1 MDEGGVGVSVK
12 VKDIMGVME
21 GIAPKKLAESWDNVG
36 LAIGD
41 PEKEVKK
48 ILVALDV
55 IDPVVEEA
63 KAIGAEMIVTHHPM
77 LLFKKIESITTQDA
91 LGRRIF
97 NLIEN
102 GIAAFSA
109 HTNLDIAAGGTND
122 VLAELAGLKEV
133 ELLEETW
140 AQSFKKI
147 VVYVPVGHEEA
158 VREAMCAAGAG
169 HIGAYSHCT
178 FGAAG
183 KGTFLP
189 LEGTN
194 PFLGEQGRLETADE
208 IRLET
213 IVPAEETKA
222 VIQAMLAAHP
232 YEEAAYD
239 IYPVEQKG
247 KREGIGRIGVLPE
260 AVLFRDFAAMLKER
274 LGLDAIRLVGDPD
287 KMVKKVG
294 LCTGAGVSF
303 TSLAAAMGC
312 DAYLTGDIKYHEAQE
327 AVEKGIAVA
336 DVTHYASEVLI
347 VPVLQ
352 KKLQEAAKENGWEIE
367 VVCSEVNGQTF
378 WTA

>member
-1 MDEGGVGVSVK
+1 
-12 VKDIMGVME
+12 
-21 GIAPKKLAESWDNVG
+21 
-36 LAIGD
+36 
-41 PEKEVKK
+41 
-48 ILVALDV
+48 
-55 IDPVVEEA
+55 A

-140 AQSFKKI
+140 VQSFKKI

-178 FGAAG
+178 FGAVG

-260 AVLFRDFAAMLKER
+260 AVPFRDFAAMLKER

-303 TSLAAAMGC
+303 TSHAAALGC

>member
-1 MDEGGVGVSVK
+1 MSVK

-21 GIAPKKLAESWDNVG
+21 TIAPAKLAEGWDKPG

-55 IDPVVEEA
+55 IESVIEEA
-63 KAIGAEMIVTHHPM
+63 KCIGADMIVTHHPM
-77 LLFKKIESITTQDA
+77 LLFKKIESITADNP
-91 LGRRIF
+91 LGKRIYA
-97 NLIEN
+97 LIEN

-109 HTNLDIAAGGTND
+109 HTNLDVAEGGTND
-122 VLAELAGLKEV
+122 VLAELAGLE
-133 ELLEETW
+133 EIEILEETW
-140 AQSFKKI
+140 AQELKKI
-147 VVYVPVGHEEA
+147 VAYVPVGYEEA
-158 VREAMCAAGAG
+158 VRSAMCEAGAG

-194 PFLGEQGRLETADE
+194 PFLGEQGKLEVADE

-213 IVPAEETKA
+213 IVPAEKVNAVVKA
-222 VIQAMLAAHP
+222 MIAAHP

-247 KREGIGRIGVLPE
+247 KKEGIGRMGELPE
-260 AVLFRDFAAMLKER
+260 AVPFREFAEMLRKK
-274 LGLDAIRLVGDPD
+274 LQLDHIRLVGDGD
-287 KMVKKVG
+287 KLVKKVG
-294 LCTGAGVSF
+294 LCTGAGVDF
-303 TSLAAAMGC
+303 VSLAAAKGC
-312 DAYLTGDIKYHEAQE
+312 DAYLTGDIKYHEAQK
-327 AVEKGIAVA
+327 AVELGIAVA

-352 KKLQEAAKENGWEIE
+352 KKLMEAAQKNGWNIE
-367 VVCSEVNGQTF
+367 VVCSEENGQTF
-378 WTA
+378 WTI

>member
-1 MDEGGVGVSVK
+1 MSVK

-21 GIAPKKLAESWDNVG
+21 SIAPKKLAEGWDNVG
-36 LAIGD
+36 LAVGD
-41 PEKEVKK
+41 PQREVKK

-55 IDPVVEEA
+55 IDPVIAEA
-63 KAIGAEMIVTHHPM
+63 KAVGAQMIVTHHPM
-77 LLFKKIESITTQDA
+77 LLFKKIESITTQNG
-91 LGRRIF
+91 LGRRIYD
-97 NLIEN
+97 LIEN

-122 VLAELAGLKEV
+122 VLAELAGLDNI

-178 FGAAG
+178 FGTEG

-194 PFLGEQGRLETADE
+194 PFMGKQGQLEVVDE
-208 IRLET
+208 LRLET
-213 IVPAEETKA
+213 IVPAEQAEA
-222 VIQAMLAAHP
+222 VVKAMLAAHP

-247 KREGIGRIGVLPE
+247 KREGIGRIGELPE
-260 AVLFRDFAAMLKER
+260 AMPFREFAAMLKEK
-274 LGLDAIRLVGDPD
+274 LGLDAIRLVGDPE

-303 TSLAAAMGC
+303 VSLAAAKGC
-312 DAYLTGDIKYHEAQE
+312 DVYLTGDIKYHEAQD
-327 AVEKGIAVA
+327 AIEKGIAVV

-352 KKLQEAAKENGWEIE
+352 KKLREAAKENGWEIE
-367 VVCSEVNGQTF
+367 VICSAVNGQTF

>member
-1 MDEGGVGVSVK
+1 MSVK
-12 VKDIMGVME
+12 TARVKDIMGVME
-21 GIAPKKLAESWDNVG
+21 EIAPERLAEGWDHPG
-36 LAIGD
+36 LAVGD
-41 PEKEVKK
+41 PEREVTK

-63 KAIGAEMIVTHHPM
+63 KALGANMIITHHPM
-77 LLFKKIESITTQDA
+77 LLFKKIESITADNA
-91 LGRRIF
+91 LGKRIYY
-97 NLIEN
+97 LIEN

-122 VLAELAGLKEV
+122 VLAELVGLENV

-140 AQSFKKI
+140 AETYKKI
-147 VVYVPVGHEEA
+147 VVYVPVGHEAA
-158 VREAMCAAGAG
+158 VRNAMCEAGAG

-189 LEGTN
+189 LEGTH
-194 PFLGEQGRLETADE
+194 PFLGEEGKLEFADE

-213 IVPAEETKA
+213 IVPAERAGA
-222 VIQAMLAAHP
+222 VVNAMLAAHP

-247 KREGIGRIGVLPE
+247 RREGIGRMGELPE
-260 AVLFRDFAAMLKER
+260 AMPFRDFAAMLKEK
-274 LGLDAIRLVGDPD
+274 LHLDSIRLVGDGEKP
-287 KMVKKVG
+287 VKKVG

-303 TSLAAAMGC
+303 VSLAHAKGC
-312 DAYLTGDIKYHEAQE
+312 DAYLTADIKYHEAQE
-327 AVEKGIAVA
+327 AVEKGLAVA
-336 DVTHYASEVLI
+336 DVTHYESEALI

-352 KKLQEAAKENGWEIE
+352 KKLTEAAQKNGWNIE
-367 VVCSEVNGQTF
+367 VVCSRVDGQTF
-378 WTA
+378 WHI

>member
-1 MDEGGVGVSVK
+1 MSVK

-21 GIAPKKLAESWDNVG
+21 QIAPKKLAEGWDNVG

-41 PEKEVKK
+41 PEREVTK

-63 KAIGAEMIVTHHPM
+63 KEIGAEMIVTHHPM
-77 LLFKKIESITTQDA
+77 LLFKKIESITTENA
-91 LGRRIF
+91 LGRRIY

-109 HTNLDIAAGGTND
+109 HTNLDIVGGGTND
-122 VLAELAGLKEV
+122 VLAELAELENR

-140 AQSFKKI
+140 AQTFKKI
-147 VVYVPVGHEEA
+147 VVYVPVGHEDA
-158 VREAMCAAGAG
+158 VRNAMCDAGAG

-194 PFLGEQGRLETADE
+194 PFLGEQGKLEVADE

-213 IVPAEETKA
+213 IVPAEQVNGVVKA
-222 VIQAMLAAHP
+222 MIAAHP

-247 KREGIGRIGVLPE
+247 KPEGIGRMGELPE
-260 AVLFRDFAAMLKER
+260 AVPFKEFAAMLKEK
-274 LGLDAIRLVGDPD
+274 LGLDAIRLVGDPE

-303 TSLAAAMGC
+303 TSLAAAKGC

-327 AVEKGIAVA
+327 AVEKGIAVV

-352 KKLQEAAKENGWEIE
+352 KKLTEAAKENGWDIE
-367 VVCSEVNGQTF
+367 VVCSKVNGQTF
-378 WTA
+378 WNI

>member
-1 MDEGGVGVSVK
+1 MSVK

-21 GIAPKKLAESWDNVG
+21 SIAPKKLAEGWDNPG

-41 PEKEVKK
+41 PEREVKK

-55 IDPVVEEA
+55 IEPVIEEA
-63 KAIGAEMIVTHHPM
+63 KAIGADMIVTHHPM
-77 LLFKKIESITTQDA
+77 LLFKKIESITTENA

-109 HTNLDIAAGGTND
+109 HTNLDVAQGGTND
-122 VLAELAGLKEV
+122 VLAELAGLQNIEI
-133 ELLEETW
+133 LDETW
-140 AQSFKKI
+140 TQALKKI
-147 VVYVPVGHEEA
+147 VVYVPVGHEDV
-158 VREAMCAAGAG
+158 VRNAMCEAGAG

-194 PFLGEQGRLETADE
+194 PFLGEQGKLEVADE

-213 IVPAEETKA
+213 IVPAEQVNAVVKA
-222 VIQAMLAAHP
+222 MISAHP

-247 KREGIGRIGVLPE
+247 KKEGIGRIGELPE
-260 AVLFRDFAAMLKER
+260 AVPFREFAAMLKEK
-274 LGLDAIRLVGDPD
+274 LHLDAIRLVGDGD

-294 LCTGAGVSF
+294 LCTGAGVGF
-303 TSLAAAMGC
+303 VALAHAKGC
-312 DAYLTGDIKYHEAQE
+312 DAYLTADIKYHDAQE

-336 DVTHYASEVLI
+336 DVTHYESEVLI

-352 KKLQEAAKENGWEIE
+352 KKLTEAAQKNGWDME
-367 VVCSEVNGQTF
+367 VVCSKVDGQTF
-378 WTA
+378 WHV

>member
-1 MDEGGVGVSVK
+1 MSVK

-21 GIAPKKLAESWDNVG
+21 SIAPKKLAEGWDNVG
-36 LAIGD
+36 LAVGD
-41 PEKEVKK
+41 PQREVKK

-55 IDPVVEEA
+55 IDPVIAEA
-63 KAIGAEMIVTHHPM
+63 KAVGAQMIVTHHPM
-77 LLFKKIESITTQDA
+77 LLFKKIESITTQNG
-91 LGRRIF
+91 LGRRIYD
-97 NLIEN
+97 LIEN

-122 VLAELAGLKEV
+122 VLAELAGLENI

-178 FGAAG
+178 FASEG

-194 PFLGEQGRLETADE
+194 PFMGKQGQLEVVDE
-208 IRLET
+208 LRLET
-213 IVPAEETKA
+213 IVPAEQAEA
-222 VIQAMLAAHP
+222 VVRAMLAAHP

-247 KREGIGRIGVLPE
+247 KREGIGRIGELPE
-260 AVLFRDFAAMLKER
+260 AMAFREFAAMLKEK
-274 LGLDAIRLVGDPD
+274 LGLDAIRLVGDPE

-303 TSLAAAMGC
+303 VSLAAAKGC
-312 DAYLTGDIKYHEAQE
+312 DVYLTGDIKYHEAQD
-327 AVEKGIAVA
+327 AIEKGIAVV

-352 KKLQEAAKENGWEIE
+352 KKLREAAKENGWEIE
-367 VVCSEVNGQTF
+367 VICSAVNGQTF